1 MTGGGARAP
10 HAVARAQ
17 RTPSNRAGAGASA
30 AQPSRPTALA
40 RTDSGQILV
49 RGDLLIET
57 ADGPRKET
65 RATLCG
71 CGASRNDPYCD
82 GSGPC
87 GNAVR
92 GCGGP
97 QA

>member
-1 MTGGGARAP
+1 MANGQTE
-10 HAVARAQ
+10 
-17 RTPSNRAGAGASA
+17 
-30 AQPSRPTALA
+30 QPSRPTALA
-40 RTDSGQILV
+40 RTGSGQVLV

-97 QA
+97 RS